1 MGWCTG
7 WCKMLLFGAKKN
19 SKRVAHFELAHLKK
33 KKERGWRCGDFLVW
47 YFRNDFSCHWAC
59 CSSWKHLE
67 DEWYVVK
74 KAYKFR
80 FWEFFSYVECP
91 HYPYIQNLISYL
103 YDAREQYHPLLWCDI
118 LLEYHTIFTI
128 AILVG
133 WVDGEREREQKRGC
147 HTPCGGVHILRAP
160 NTAYCL
166 KIQQVLLNCR

>member
-80 FWEFFSYVECP
+80 FWEFFSYIECP
-91 HYPYIQNLISYL
+91 HYPYIQNLIT
-103 YDAREQYHPLLWCDI
+103 LWCKRAVSSTPVVWYSTGISHYFHDSNSCW
-118 LLEYHTIFTI
+118 
-128 AILVG
+128 VG
-133 WVDGEREREQKRGC
+133 GWRERERAEEGMSY
-147 HTPCGGVHILRAP
+147 TLRWC
-160 NTAYCL
+160 TYL
-166 KIQQVLLNCR
+166 KSS